1 MSDTTFLPLTGPS
14 LSSFANRRTRRWG
27 WAAALLAGTLALSTV
42 YIEPSYAAPTPA
54 ETKKATDLFLEGR
67 KIYDAGKDYP
77 GAMAKM
83 QQSYDTVN
91 SPNSLVYVARCQT
104 RLGNHKES
112 WRTFKRVIAE
122 ADARAA
128 TDGAKYKPTRDSAAV
143 EILEVQKQI
152 ALLNITVNTTS
163 PGAVA
168 RVNGAVLQPNELG
181 QDYPIDAGAVDVSLE
196 VPGFAPSNQRLT
208 LKKGERQVVAL
219 TPGAANAAVTPPPVT
234 PPPKRS
240 KPPFLPIAIA
250 FGAVGV
256 GGMAMFAAGGALSS
270 STFSDLE
277 AACPTGR
284 CPDHSNDEL
293 IDDGKTQQT
302 IANVG
307 VVVGGVGL
315 AASATF
321 FILAATVKGKPVKT
335 GEGEPSIALDVGP
348 TWVGAHGSF

>member
-1 MSDTTFLPLTGPS
+1 MSDTTFALRPS
-14 LSSFANRRTRRWG
+14 ATLSTRRPRRWG

-42 YIEPSYAAPTPA
+42 YVEPVFAAPTPA

-77 GAMAKM
+77 TAMAKM
-83 QQSYDTVN
+83 QSSYDTVA

-128 TDGAKYKPTRDSAAV
+128 TDGPKYKPTRDSAAV

-152 ALLNITVNTTS
+152 ALVNVTVNSTS

-168 RVNGAVLQPNELG
+168 RVNGAVLQPGELG
-181 QDYPIDAGAVDVSLE
+181 QDFPIDAGAVDLSLE

-219 TPGAANAAVTPPPVT
+219 TPGAANTVVTPPPTT
-234 PPPKRS
+234 PPPKKSR
-240 KPPFLPIAIA
+240 PPFLPVAIA

-256 GGMAMFAAGGALSS
+256 GGMVMFAVGGAMSS

-277 AACPTGR
+277 TNCPTGR

-293 IDDGKTQQT
+293 IDDGQTQQT
-302 IANVG
+302 VANVG
-307 VVVGGVGL
+307 LVVGAVGL
-315 AASATF
+315 ATSATF
-321 FILAATVKGKPVKT
+321 FILAATVKGKSAKT
-335 GEGEPSIALDVGP
+335 GEGEPTVALDIGP
-348 TWVGAHGSF
+348 TWAGLHGSF